1 MGIPRT
7 PKDVKFCQ
15 SWLEHFDKKRAWV
28 EAGWKWNSNSGLRA
42 LDKLQRFEAYLRPF
56 QEAKAQ
62 ALGAQLALDQG
73 QVLQAMSK
81 KAFFNP
87 LDFIERT
94 QVPLTRE
101 VKSKEEGGAEKIT
114 LEPVLWDGKPVYGE
128 RLKPYS
134 ELTAEQA
141 AAVEVLGAVGEVVRY
156 RLPSIREQHTYLK
169 TLGQQFG
176 MFLDKLILERHN
188 HEHRH
193 AHLHFD
199 NVPTDKI
206 TLVRQQL
213 LTMVAPEFAQSLG
226 FSAEEVQ
233 AAQVEGGVLMP
244 EKVA

>member
-7 PKDVKFCQ
+7 ARDVKFCER
-15 SWLEHFDKKRAWV
+15 WLEHFDKKRAYI
-28 EAGWKWNSNSGLRA
+28 EAGFKWNNNSGIRA
-42 LDKLQRFEAYLRPF
+42 LDKLQRYQEYLRPF
-56 QEAKAQ
+56 QEAKAKVV
-62 ALGAQLALDQG
+62 GERLALDQEK
-73 QVLQAMSK
+73 VLQAMSK

-94 QVPLTRE
+94 AAPLTRE
-101 VKSKEEGGAEKIT
+101 VKEKIGDKERISIQT
-114 LEPVLWDGKPVYGE
+114 IVWDGKPVFGE

-141 AAVEVLGAVGEVVRY
+141 AAVEVTGVVGEVIRY
-156 RLPSIREQHTYLK
+156 RLPSIREQHMYFK

-199 NVPTDKI
+199 NVPSERI
-206 TLVRQQL
+206 TTVRRQL

-226 FSAEEVQ
+226 FTPEELEE
-233 AAQVEGGVLMP
+233 AQREGGVLMP
-244 EKVA
+244 EKAAG